1 VKILKKQKLNESK
14 NDSNINLYVRIIFNI
29 LNIIILIWL
38 IWFTYH
44 SEITKFSKLIISVG
58 IFIFFL
64 ELTYKDTKAAI
75 LFFIKNKPKKEH
87 ESKEIKNK

>member
-1 VKILKKQKLNESK
+1 MKKQKLNESK

-64 ELTYKDTKAAI
+64 ELTYKDIKSAI
-75 LFFIKNKPKKEH
+75 LFFLKHNPKKEQDN
-87 ESKEIKNK
+87 KDAKNK